1 MHIEQLYKIFLAHPQ
16 ITTDSRVA
24 TKRGLFFALKGEN
37 FDGNKF
43 AQKAIDNGCAFA
55 IIDNPE
61 FASGKKF
68 IVVKDVLKTLQELA
82 IYHRN
87 KINISVIGITGSN
100 GKTTTKEL
108 LAAVLS
114 KKYNV
119 SYTQG
124 NLNNHIGVP
133 LTLLSFSSDTEIG
146 IVEMGANHRGEIRTL
161 CEIAK
166 PDYGIITNVG
176 RAHLEGFG
184 TFENIIKT
192 KNELFDYISIHQGKV
207 FFNANDDIIKKL
219 VFDGKL
225 EAVPYGKKENSPV
238 YGYVEKSELCLKLKV
253 FIENKDYSINTNL
266 IGDYNLDNILASA
279 VIANYFNIDSHS
291 IMNAVEHYKPD
302 NNRSQFFK
310 TEFNQLFL
318 DAYNANPTSVKAAIK
333 NFENMKIPNKCL
345 ILGDMFELG
354 ANTVND
360 HYEILQ
366 IIKERVYNKIML
378 VGDIFSGLEV
388 NAGILQFKNVGLLQK
403 WLNKNPIK
411 GSNILIKGSRG
422 NQLERIIEYL

>member
-1 MHIEQLYKIFLAHPQ
+1 MHIEQIYKTFLAHPQ
-16 ITTDSRVA
+16 ITTDSRVL
-24 TKRGLFFALKGEN
+24 TKSGLFFALKGEN

-61 FASGKKF
+61 FATDKNF
-68 IVVKDVLKTLQELA
+68 IVVKDVLETLQELA

-87 KINISVIGITGSN
+87 KINNPVIGITGSN

-108 LAAVLS
+108 LVAVLS
-114 KKYNV
+114 KKFNV

-133 LTLLSFSSDTEIG
+133 LTILSFNNDTEMG
-146 IVEMGANHRGEIRTL
+146 IVEMGANHSGEISTL

-192 KNELFDYISIHQGKV
+192 KKELFDYIAIHHGKV
-207 FFNANDDIIKKL
+207 FYNANDDIIKNLVSDNKL
-219 VFDGKL
+219 D
-225 EAVPYGKKENSPV
+225 AVPYGNKENSRV
-238 YGYVEKSELCLKLKV
+238 YGHVDKSELSLKLKV
-253 FIENKDYSINTNL
+253 FIDNKDYNVNTNL
-266 IGDYNLDNILASA
+266 IGDYNLDNILASVA
-279 VIANYFNIDSHS
+279 IGHYFDIDNQL
-291 IMNAVEHYKPD
+291 IIDTVESYKPD
-302 NNRSQFFK
+302 NNRSQLVK

-318 DAYNANPTSVKAAIK
+318 DAYNANPTSVKAAIN
-333 NFENMKIPNKCL
+333 NFENINIPNKCL

-354 ANTVND
+354 VNAVND
-360 HYEILQ
+360 HYEIIQ
-366 IIKERVYNKIML
+366 IIKKSSYDKIIL

-388 NAGILQFKNVGLLQK
+388 NDGILQFKNVDFLK
-403 WLNKNPIK
+403 EWLNKNPIK
-411 GSNILIKGSRG
+411 ESNILIKGSRG
-422 NQLERIIEYL
+422 NQLERIIEFL